1 MMEPDAED
9 VNTEDHG
16 ELTRTGLIV
25 LKQTGIARI
34 VTVSGV
40 REYLSQ
46 SEETVQYELT

>member
-25 LKQTGIARI
+25 LKQRGIA
-34 VTVSGV
+34 TVSGV
-40 REYLSQ
+40 REYLLQ